1 MQINV
6 LCYFISLTK
15 KIIVLGK
22 PSPTIKWW
30 RGERLVDSV
39 ETRSGFENVRKN
51 QLIVRGLQR
60 SDQHAVF
67 TCQAANNNI
76 SQPVSATTAVEIFCK
91 YNFKEFL
98 CFPARLPL
106 HFRE

>member
-1 MQINV
+1 MSVETIHQFYIACFN
-6 LCYFISLTK
+6 LIFQFYCFIS
-15 KIIVLGK
+15 KIIVSGK

-30 RGERLVDSV
+30 RGERLVDSI

-67 TCQAANNNI
+67 TCQASNNNI

-91 YNFKEFL
+91 
-98 CFPARLPL
+98 
-106 HFRE
+106 